1 MTAVD
6 WNMIY
11 KDWHFV
17 RLPMLG
23 YAALGALA
31 VAMIGFASGVVLYT
45 GVVLMISVV
54 VIIGIHFVFGTV
66 IFEKTKQTLPF
77 MLSLPVTFLQ
87 YTRNKMVSNLLGFGF
102 GWSVLTAATV
112 IAIATT
118 DQIPNGMIPF
128 AVITLGELAVAFVL
142 VFSIAMVM
150 ESEAWTIVVMT
161 ICNIGISIFM
171 HAVGGIP
178 GIYQHMG
185 GSEPVWNS
193 TALGLLVAE
202 AGLITA
208 LIAGTLFLQSRKTD
222 YL

>member
-6 WNMIY
+6 WNMVF
-11 KDWHFV
+11 KDWQFV

-23 YAALGALA
+23 YAVLGLLA
-31 VAMIGFASGVVLYT
+31 AAMIGLASGVVLYV
-45 GVVLMISVV
+45 GVVLIISVI
-54 VIIGIHFVFGTV
+54 VIIGIHFVFGTI
-66 IFEKTKQTLPF
+66 IFERSKQTLPF

-87 YTRNKMVSNLLGFGF
+87 YSRNKMVSNLLGFGI
-102 GWSVLTAATV
+102 GWLALTGATAL
-112 IAIATT
+112 AISGT

-142 VFSIAMVM
+142 LFAIAMVL

-161 ICNIGISIFM
+161 VCNIGISIFM
-171 HAVGGIP
+171 HVLGGIP
-178 GIYQHMG
+178 GINAHMG
-185 GSEPVWNS
+185 GAEAVWNS
-193 TALGLLVAE
+193 TALGLLAAE
-202 AGLITA
+202 AGLIIA

>member
-1 MTAVD
+1 MTALD
-6 WNMIY
+6 WNMIL

-23 YAALGALA
+23 YAALGA
-31 VAMIGFASGVVLYT
+31 VAATLIAFASGILLYA
-45 GVVLMISVV
+45 GIILMISAV

-66 IFEKTKQTLPF
+66 INERSKQTLPF

-87 YTRNKMVSNLLGFGF
+87 YSRNKMLSNLLGFSL
-102 GWSVLTAATV
+102 GWVALTAATV
-112 IAIATT
+112 AAITAT

-128 AVITLGELAVAFVL
+128 AVITLGELAVTFVL
-142 VFSIAMVM
+142 VFAVAMVL
-150 ESEAWTIVVMT
+150 ESEAWTVVVMT

-171 HAVGGIP
+171 HAVGRIP
-178 GIYQHMG
+178 GMYTHMG
-185 GSEPVWNS
+185 GPEPVWS
-193 TALGLLVAE
+193 SAAVSLLLAE
-202 AGLITA
+202 AGIIIA